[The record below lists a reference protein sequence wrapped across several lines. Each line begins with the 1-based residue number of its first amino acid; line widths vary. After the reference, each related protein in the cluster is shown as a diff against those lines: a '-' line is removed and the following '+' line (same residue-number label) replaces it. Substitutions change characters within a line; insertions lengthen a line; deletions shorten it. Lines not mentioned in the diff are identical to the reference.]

1 MQLTLYTRPDCEEC
15 NFVRDVLHALTDRY
29 ALTLLEVTPGDAR
42 FEELEPGA
50 SGKLPIIQADGL
62 GIGRLVSPI
71 AQPEIVSYLERASSV
86 TASRIAGPAKATPG
100 SDLSV
105 LPPELFRENVL
116 ERMARWIGTR
126 WVRIATI
133 GLGIFVILPW
143 LAPLFAAAGWWA
155 LADPIYTIYAFQCHQ
170 LPERSA
176 HICGYEVGQCWRCN
190 ALYGG
195 TFIFAL
201 IYGRARRTN
210 SPRLQW
216 LTKPLSPWLYVLLLL
231 PIAIDGLTH
240 MFGWR
245 DTFDPN
251 APAMFGSFLVGSQ
264 VFSLNWI
271 LRIVTGLIAGIATV
285 AFGFPRMQKA
295 MDDAEAWRTMI
306 MQYKNVRLA
315 PKAGP
320 TQ

>member
-1 MQLTLYTRPDCEEC
+1 MRDTLQRLAE
-15 NFVRDVLHALTDRY
+15 RY
-29 ALTLLEVTPGDAR
+29 ALQITEVTPTDAR
-42 FEELEPGA
+42 FERLEPGA
-50 SGKLPIIQADGL
+50 DTKLPIVQAEGL

-71 AQPEIVSYLERASSV
+71 TEAEIVTYLERASSV
-86 TASRIAGPAKATPG
+86 TAARIASSGAVVPAN
-100 SDLSV
+100 DLSV
-105 LPPELFRENVL
+105 LPPELFRENIL

-155 LADPIYTIYAFQCHQ
+155 LADPIYTVYAFQCHQ

-190 ALYGG
+190 ALYGS

-201 IYGRARRTN
+201 LYGRARSRN
-210 SPRLQW
+210 SKRFQW
-216 LTKPLSPWLYVLLLL
+216 LTKPLSPWLYALLLL
-231 PIAIDGLTH
+231 PIAIDGITH
-240 MFGWR
+240 MLGWR

-264 VFSLNWI
+264 EFSLNWI
-271 LRIVTGLIAGIATV
+271 LRIITGLIAGIATV

-295 MDDAEAWRTMI
+295 MDDAEAWRAMI
-306 MQYKNVRLA
+306 VQYKNARFA
-315 PKAGP
+315 PKVPQAN
-320 TQ
+320 